1 MWGPNRAIGQCDHF
15 GGRESYGVIVD
26 AVGGGYDRV
35 GSDVVTIDEIRQPF
49 GWVFMWK
56 RVVYP
61 GILL

>member
-1 MWGPNRAIGQCDHF
+1 
-15 GGRESYGVIVD
+15 VIVD